1 MRHAL
6 IGCMLALTLSVTLTD
21 TLTVAQ
27 QAQAPRVAAYTARTA
42 DGKPDLT
49 GLWQAM
55 STAYRDLQDHGP
67 QPSPFFQLGAQGATP
82 MGQGVVVGREI
93 PYQPWA
99 AEKKKENFLNRLTL
113 DPEIRCYLPGIPR
126 AMYMPFPFQIVQ
138 GNNEIYMAF
147 PFATSDR
154 VVYMKTPKE
163 ALLDAWMGTS
173 NGRWEGDTLVID
185 AKGFND
191 QTWFD
196 RAGNFHSEELHL
208 VERITPMTTDALRY
222 EVTVEDPKVFTRPWT
237 LRLVLY
243 RVLDENAQSPE
254 FKCVPFAEELIYG
267 YFRKYPAR

>member
-55 STAYRDLQDHGP
+55 STAYRDLQDHGA